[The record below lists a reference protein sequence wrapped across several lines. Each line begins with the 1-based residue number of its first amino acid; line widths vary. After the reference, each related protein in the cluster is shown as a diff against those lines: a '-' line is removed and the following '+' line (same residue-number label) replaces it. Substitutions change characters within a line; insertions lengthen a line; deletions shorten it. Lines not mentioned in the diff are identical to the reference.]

1 MISIAILRASIV
13 LVLTIA
19 LLPIYLTGL
28 FLDYFFG
35 LRLVVLLIK
44 KLWSRAVMK
53 IIGVGREV
61 IGLGSEANIFV
72 SNHISWI
79 DILALNSTVDVVF
92 IAKNEVRSWPGLG
105 VLAVLGQTIFIERK
119 SLNALS
125 QKHILEECLKKG
137 QSVFFFPEGT
147 STDGSSVKQFKSSLF
162 EVCFGDFFKKNNR
175 GSVQPITIIYKSP
188 IPDDPS
194 FYSFWREED
203 TIFANIK
210 KIIKSAGQGRVRLVF
225 HTPLHFSKYSNRKDL
240 SYACFKT
247 IKNGLDNSAHSF

>member
-1 MISIAILRASIV
+1 MISIAILRVSIV
-13 LVLTIA
+13 VVLTLVLM
-19 LLPIYLTGL
+19 PIYLIGL

-35 LRLVVLLIK
+35 LRIVVLLIK

-53 IIGVGREV
+53 IIGVGREL
-61 IGLGSEANIFV
+61 IGLGSGANIFV
-72 SNHISWI
+72 SNHISWL
-79 DILALNSTVDVVF
+79 DILAINSTLDVVF

-105 VLAVLGQTIFIERK
+105 LLAVLGQTIFIERK

-125 QKHILEECLKKG
+125 QKRTLEECLKKG

-147 STDGSSVKQFKSSLF
+147 STDGSNVKQFKSSLF
-162 EVCFGDFFKKNNR
+162 EVCYGELFKKKNW

-188 IPDDPS
+188 IADDPG

-210 KIIKSAGQGRVRLVF
+210 KIIKRAGQGRVQLVF
-225 HTPLHFSKYSNRKDL
+225 HRPLQFSKYSNRKHL
-240 SYACFKT
+240 SYACFKNV
-247 IKNGLDNSAHSF
+247 KSGLTNSENSF